1 MDMKNKMTESKQ
13 IDIII
18 NDIKVLDYDGKLELL
33 EKLVRLIRSP
43 EREKIK
49 KGRSLLDLRGLGKE
63 IWKDINV
70 DEYIDKERNSW
81 D

>member
-1 MDMKNKMTESKQ
+1 MKNKITEPKQ
-13 IDIII
+13 IDVII
-18 NDIKVLDYDGKLELL
+18 NNIKVLDYDDKLELL
-33 EKLVRLIRSP
+33 EKLVGLIRRP
-43 EREKIK
+43 EHEKIK